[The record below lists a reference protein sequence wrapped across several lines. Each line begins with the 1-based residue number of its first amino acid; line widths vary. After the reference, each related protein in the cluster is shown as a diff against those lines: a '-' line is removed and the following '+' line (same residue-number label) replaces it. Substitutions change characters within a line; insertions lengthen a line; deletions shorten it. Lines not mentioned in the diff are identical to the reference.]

1 MAKKIGAIVSL
12 SLIGVLIIATI
23 ILANVKINYSINC
36 ENPTAVWVSYSNK
49 AYNKVTDEQ
58 ANKII
63 DYINNASKENTL
75 SALFNGNLSK
85 KAEIS
90 KAESSSKK
98 PASNSG
104 FYVEYAYNTPQKLM
118 YGNKAHESGAT
129 YQRLLFTINNTN
141 EVNEVSVYVFSTD
154 TTEYYSYYYTLEAN
168 FNDLYNYLMACGLN
182 K

>member
-63 DYINNASKENTL
+63 DYIVDESTLAPDSIVSNESMLDDIKAMLNQLSPKERDVLILRFGLDNNGVKKTLDEVGTIYEQNKEAGTVVL
-75 SALFNGNLSK
+75 HFG
-85 KAEIS
+85 
-90 KAESSSKK
+90 
-98 PASNSG
+98 
-104 FYVEYAYNTPQKLM
+104 
-118 YGNKAHESGAT
+118 
-129 YQRLLFTINNTN
+129 
-141 EVNEVSVYVFSTD
+141 
-154 TTEYYSYYYTLEAN
+154 
-168 FNDLYNYLMACGLN
+168 
-182 K
+182 